1 MAHSVFIFALLLH
14 LLRLCGGTGAA
25 SVKHDAMVVSM
36 SLSDN
41 GLVRREETK
50 ESKERVKWHRQWRVK
65 CDTTSGEIHIQMD
78 PESSPQGVRR
88 FLDLVRDGFF
98 QDQAIFRAV
107 RGFVAQFG
115 ISDKSELNEKWSPTI
130 QDDGNLGQKALNFT
144 KGTLSFAGTGPHTR
158 NMQVFVTLSDLTGK
172 MGKNP
177 WETPIGRVAEE
188 DLPILDRIFTG
199 YSDGVDQDDFLH
211 HGNSFLKE
219 FYPRLDYIKTCSLLD
234 DPISS
239 M

>member
-41 GLVRREETK
+41 GLVRREETN
-50 ESKERVKWHRQWRVK
+50 KERKERKWHRQWRVK

-98 QDQAIFRAV
+98 QDQ
-107 RGFVAQFG
+107 
-115 ISDKSELNEKWSPTI
+115 ETEP
-130 QDDGNLGQKALNFT
+130 NLGTFFCVSNT
-144 KGTLSFAGTGPHTR
+144 
-158 NMQVFVTLSDLTGK
+158 
-172 MGKNP
+172 
-177 WETPIGRVAEE
+177 
-188 DLPILDRIFTG
+188 
-199 YSDGVDQDDFLH
+199 YS
-211 HGNSFLKE
+211 
-219 FYPRLDYIKTCSLLD
+219 
-234 DPISS
+234 

>member
-14 LLRLCGGTGAA
+14 LLRLCGGTGA

-50 ESKERVKWHRQWRVK
+50 ENKERVKWHRQWRVK

-98 QDQAIFRAV
+98 QDQETKPNLEHF
-107 RGFVAQFG
+107 FV
-115 ISDKSELNEKWSPTI
+115 SP
-130 QDDGNLGQKALNFT
+130 K
-144 KGTLSFAGTGPHTR
+144 HT
-158 NMQVFVTLSDLTGK
+158 
-172 MGKNP
+172 
-177 WETPIGRVAEE
+177 AC
-188 DLPILDRIFTG
+188 
-199 YSDGVDQDDFLH
+199 SDGKTKTGGGPMML
-211 HGNSFLKE
+211 
-219 FYPRLDYIKTCSLLD
+219 KTC
-234 DPISS
+234 
-239 M
+239 